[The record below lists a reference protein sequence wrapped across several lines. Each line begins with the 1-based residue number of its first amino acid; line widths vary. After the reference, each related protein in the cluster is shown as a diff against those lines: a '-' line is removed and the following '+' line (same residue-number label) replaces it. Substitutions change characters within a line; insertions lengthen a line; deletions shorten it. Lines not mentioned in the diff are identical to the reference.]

1 MRIDAEQGVR
11 FSNLRFFLI
20 ISMVPSQVPAVFV
33 EVDVDL
39 FGLGGPQRVHQQARL
54 HEHRHVNT

>member
-11 FSNLRFFLI
+11 FSNLSFFPI

-54 HEHRHVNT
+54 